1 MFDPGHPVERGIWG
15 LHLLPLLLAPWLFGA
30 NRDWIWPWL
39 LTAGML
45 STVAAILFCRFD
57 ARRHQHIQER
67 GRLLGFA
74 WLTIMLLLVLSLVL
88 APWLGLADVRASLR
102 TTLMLGGMGLHTG
115 VLGMLCHSRRR
126 LRWTLMAIFING
138 AVLAMTGLAVALSGL
153 DWSLL
158 GIQLDPVNVARAPFI
173 NRNHFAGYLAI
184 CGALGFGL
192 LCADLNSHSYPE
204 TWGQRF
210 RNVLVLLLSRKL
222 FVRTLL
228 VVIVIG
234 LIVSQSRMGN
244 LAFGLALAVVG
255 AVAVWRW
262 RPLPPGLVPLVA
274 SIFVIDVLLAG
285 SWFGLD
291 RLQQRFRE
299 TTVLASAESGLAGD
313 SLQIP
318 VRPATPTGTEP
329 SDSERVRVAAS
340 SFKLLS
346 GHWLLGVGVGGYRAA
361 FGEFKP
367 DSVLLHY
374 QHAHNDWVQT
384 LVERGLLGMLMVL
397 ATLMFAVHACLR
409 VLTRRDDKL
418 LRGSAVGLLT
428 AYAVVGTHALADFNL
443 QIPAYLWLVH
453 VLLALSVNV
462 LALPERSM
470 VKLS

>member
-1 MFDPGHPVERGIWG
+1 MFDPGHPVERSIWG
-15 LHLLPLLLAPWLFGA
+15 LHLVPLLLAPWLFGA

-39 LTAGML
+39 LAGSML
-45 STVAAILFCRFD
+45 TTLAAMWCCRFD

-67 GRLLGFA
+67 GRVLAFV
-74 WLTIMLLLVLSLVL
+74 WLAMMLLLLVTLALS
-88 APWLGLADVRASLR
+88 PWLGLADVRASLK
-102 TTLMLGGMGLHTG
+102 TTLMLAGMGLHAMI
-115 VLGMLCHSRRR
+115 LALLCHSRRR
-126 LRWTLMAIFING
+126 LRWSLMLIFVNG
-138 AVLAMTGLAVALSGL
+138 AILAMTGLVVALSGL

-158 GIQLDPVNVARAPFI
+158 GIQLDPVSVARAPFI
-173 NRNHFAGYLAI
+173 NRNHFAGYLAV

-192 LCADLNSHSYPE
+192 LCADLNSRNYTE
-204 TWGQRF
+204 TWGQRI
-210 RNVLVLLLSRKL
+210 RNLLALLLSRKL

-255 AVAVWRW
+255 AIAVWRW
-262 RPLPPGLVPLVA
+262 RPLPPGLLPLVV

-291 RLQQRFRE
+291 RLQQRFRD
-299 TTVLASAESGLAGD
+299 TSVLASAESGLAQSGVA
-313 SLQIP
+313 SSAAQSAP
-318 VRPATPTGTEP
+318 SGTEP

-340 SFKLLS
+340 SLKMLS
-346 GHWLLGVGVGGYRAA
+346 GHWLFGIGVGGYRAA
-361 FGEFKP
+361 YGAFKP

-384 LVERGLLGMLMVL
+384 LVERGLLGMLAVVAAL
-397 ATLMFAVHACLR
+397 GFAVHACLR
-409 VLTRRDDKL
+409 VLRRRDDKL

-428 AYAVVGTHALADFNL
+428 AYAVVGIHALADFNL

-462 LALPERSM
+462 LALPERST